1 MVDDDGAA
9 LIRNNIAAL
18 LIACFGHADD
28 DHADAEK
35 TVSAVAASSVAAL
48 AATCRR
54 ANALV
59 SPGLAAWGAGHLD
72 ATLEALESGKT
83 MLNGALLHR
92 GPAVEFAA
100 SAISPP
106 SSLRAHATANGE
118 RLVRA
123 VLATVGD
130 ATCEPCQQ
138 RALRVL
144 TCVLMREGDD
154 LSAMCTTGLGA
165 LLASDARGEELTKP
179 NWNGKDIPRLG
190 PVRRFSRD
198 EEKEPWPTLWNSL
211 SLPFTS
217 VDREDGLSREDG
229 EIVEEVFPWY
239 ELQDDEDEFA
249 AAMMIHGQLAT
260 NLAIQWSA
268 VEYSYKGLGAGDGVD
283 AALTPLLE
291 FLDAWHDWDLRSIAA
306 QSALTVIRAYDSDA
320 ARDAIQDADVVW
332 DLARLL
338 AEDPGRAAPGRGSSE
353 ARTEARAFARRALAI
368 HAEGG
373 ADFAVHVA
381 AALLE
386 AGACALKWSLDDT
399 FSLEPPVLANHKDPD
414 KERLRKAIRIS
425 KKKEKRPSAAALSV
439 LAVHDGAART
449 CEDAWAKAAS
459 DCVNAVN
466 AALVTTNQSVT
477 RAPLSKWAPLL
488 RCGAFEALAR
498 VACDA
503 RTIAPTAAMT
513 CATLSEFFESEP
525 SAALWRRAQV
535 WRFVVRAT
543 RRVAEWEPGSG
554 LMDEFTICA
563 LLTAVTACATTRPP
577 GSDAEAEFR
586 DACYVLL
593 DAAQPG
599 GKCARAPVLP
609 AALLL
614 IMECCLPAPGRYHVA
629 LDPARAGPKL
639 VKLLGNETELEP
651 ISYSRLGPEVFDPDG
666 SFDAQSQLL
675 DAPSIVESRELSE
688 DGEAWLRHAA
698 TAVDPL
704 LAALR
709 WQTPGASFAG
719 ALLGALCEH
728 DADDAY
734 EGDNEPLSYS
744 LSRVLFEDVAGARK
758 GRKVVGR
765 ILERRKGKNQE
776 DSEEEESR
784 EMREARAET
793 AEAEL
798 LALLDDE
805 EKKEGDRKRGGRRA
819 RRREEQEEA
828 GEDEGKKK
836 RGEDEG
842 KKKRGEDEGKKKR
855 GEDGSAAP
863 SPAPA
868 LEASDDDEDDDDDL
882 LLLARQPSKKPS
894 SRKPASKPEP
904 VAAHVAAP
912 VEPEPAPVA
921 PVAPPAPAPVAPA
934 APPAPAPRP
943 PAPAPVA
950 PIARLEPI
958 ARPVSIAPLPA
969 APRPAGLIAR
979 PAAPIFDA
987 RPDIMTRLP
996 GVTMAPIAR
1005 PSAIHAPI
1013 ARPPPAPIA
1022 PIARPNDAPVHCDKP
1037 SPPASPP
1044 KPPSPSRAAKA
1055 AAPAPPPT
1063 TLAGVL
1069 ARVGLGHLEPIFDA
1083 EEVDFEALG
1092 LLQCLLRPDDYASLG
1107 ISPSDANAIVTAL
1120 AAPLEARF
1128 LGPAAAP
1135 AGGSAAAPSLA
1146 AAAPSPRRRRRARP
1160 LRRVVWFNEKK
1171 FHGFIKPDGGGDDLF
1186 VHGGDVG
1193 EPLKTGDRVRFDVA
1207 RYRGR
1212 DNYELMQDPVIAS
1225 DGHTY
1230 ERSAIAA
1237 WFERRRTSPITNE
1250 DLPNL
1255 DLVPA
1260 HAMRSLI
1267 ARWLETN
1274 AS

>member
-144 TCVLMREGDD
+144 T
-154 LSAMCTTGLGA
+154 
-165 LLASDARGEELTKP
+165 
-179 NWNGKDIPRLG
+179 
-190 PVRRFSRD
+190 
-198 EEKEPWPTLWNSL
+198 PWPTLWNSL

-291 FLDAWHDWDLRSIAA
+291 FLDVGLSIRGPRVVGTSDRRAPLIVYPHKAWHDWDLRSIAA

-466 AALVTTNQSVT
+466 AALVTTNPSVT

-599 GKCARAPVLP
+599 GRCARAPVLP

-651 ISYSRLGPEVFDPDG
+651 ISYSRLGPEAASRKHACSVGVAAAAALCGQVFDPDG

-744 LSRVLFEDVAGARK
+744 LSRVLFEDVAGAVGAGRAGRFVALRTLATRGTMLDALRNEERK

-765 ILERRKGKNQE
+765 ILERRKGNNQE

-805 EKKEGDRKRGGRRA
+805 EKKEGDRKKKWGRKK
-819 RRREEQEEA
+819 
-828 GEDEGKKK
+828 GKKK
-836 RGEDEG
+836 GGEDEG

-904 VAAHVAAP
+904 VAARVAAP
-912 VEPEPAPVA
+912 AEPS
-921 PVAPPAPAPVAPA
+921 
-934 APPAPAPRP
+934 PRP
-943 PAPAPVA
+943 SRPSRRWRPRPSR
-950 PIARLEPI
+950 PPRRRRPRRGRRRRARRAHRGSSPS
-958 ARPVSIAPLPA
+958 RPVSIAPLPA

-1005 PSAIHAPI
+1005 PSAIQSAGC
-1013 ARPPPAPIA
+1013 PPPAPIA
-1022 PIARPNDAPVHCDKP
+1022 PIARPNDAPVHYDKP

-1083 EEVDFEALG
+1083 EE
-1092 LLQCLLRPDDYASLG
+1092 
-1107 ISPSDANAIVTAL
+1107 
-1120 AAPLEARF
+1120 
-1128 LGPAAAP
+1128 
-1135 AGGSAAAPSLA
+1135 
-1146 AAAPSPRRRRRARP
+1146 
-1160 LRRVVWFNEKK
+1160 
-1171 FHGFIKPDGGGDDLF
+1171 PDGGGDDLF

-1212 DNYELMQDPVIAS
+1212 DKCVGVVKVGARAPAPPPAPPPPPPSESYPDEFACPISYELMQDPVIAS

-1260 HAMRSLI
+1260 HALRSLI

-1274 AS
+1274 ASQLY

>member
-291 FLDAWHDWDLRSIAA
+291 FLDVGLSIRGPRVVGTSDRRAPLIVYPHKAWHDWDLRSIAA

-414 KERLRKAIRIS
+414 KGRLRKAIRIS

-466 AALVTTNQSVT
+466 AALVTTNPSVT

-599 GKCARAPVLP
+599 GRCARAPVLP

-651 ISYSRLGPEVFDPDG
+651 ISYSRLGPEVLSRLAASREEINHYGFGCFDQTLKFDFDSADFWIALAASRKHVCSVGVAAAAALCGQVFDPDG

-744 LSRVLFEDVAGARK
+744 LSRVLFEDVAGAVGAGRAGRFVALRTLATRGTMLDALRNEERK

-805 EKKEGDRKRGGRRA
+805 EKKEGDRKKKGNRKKGKKKG
-819 RRREEQEEA
+819 

-842 KKKRGEDEGKKKR
+842 KKKGGEDEGKKKR

-863 SPAPA
+863 APAPA
-868 LEASDDDEDDDDDL
+868 LEASDDDDDDDDDL

-904 VAAHVAAP
+904 VA
-912 VEPEPAPVA
+912 
-921 PVAPPAPAPVAPA
+921 
-934 APPAPAPRP
+934 
-943 PAPAPVA
+943 
-950 PIARLEPI
+950 LT
-958 ARPVSIAPLPA
+958 
-969 APRPAGLIAR
+969 AGR
-979 PAAPIFDA
+979 
-987 RPDIMTRLP
+987 
-996 GVTMAPIAR
+996 
-1005 PSAIHAPI
+1005 
-1013 ARPPPAPIA
+1013 
-1022 PIARPNDAPVHCDKP
+1022 
-1037 SPPASPP
+1037 
-1044 KPPSPSRAAKA
+1044 RA
-1055 AAPAPPPT
+1055 
-1063 TLAGVL
+1063 
-1069 ARVGLGHLEPIFDA
+1069 E
-1083 EEVDFEALG
+1083 
-1092 LLQCLLRPDDYASLG
+1092 
-1107 ISPSDANAIVTAL
+1107 
-1120 AAPLEARF
+1120 
-1128 LGPAAAP
+1128 
-1135 AGGSAAAPSLA
+1135 
-1146 AAAPSPRRRRRARP
+1146 PRRSG
-1160 LRRVVWFNEKK
+1160 RVAWFDKK

-1212 DNYELMQDPVIAS
+1212 DKCVGVVKVGARAPAPPPAPPPPPPSESYPDEFACPISYELMQDPVIAS